1 LLFRKATDG
10 ESRPVA
16 VPSWRRSEV
25 LRAEAPIDAAATLL
39 SGRLLDRQGHP
50 LAVPVRV
57 SERQD
62 ENSGGRWLVAELTLA
77 PLAAGEYVLALGS
90 ATEAEHTEVLTAF
103 RVVR

>member
-1 LLFRKATDG
+1 
-10 ESRPVA
+10 
-16 VPSWRRSEV
+16 
-25 LRAEAPIDAAATLL
+25 
-39 SGRLLDRQGHP
+39 
-50 LAVPVRV
+50 V